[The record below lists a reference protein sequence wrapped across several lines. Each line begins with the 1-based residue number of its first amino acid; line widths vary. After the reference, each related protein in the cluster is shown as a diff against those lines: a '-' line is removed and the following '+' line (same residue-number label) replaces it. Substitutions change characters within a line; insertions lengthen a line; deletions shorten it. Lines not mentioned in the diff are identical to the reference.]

1 VAVVGTTVTNQVCG
15 CFGGGMVDCQIQLG
29 KGSLLDLFGR
39 VTNRDKT
46 MLQER
51 TMDFSFRFFCVRHD
65 ENGQKHRQMRR
76 L

>member
-46 MLQER
+46 ML
-51 TMDFSFRFFCVRHD
+51 
-65 ENGQKHRQMRR
+65 
-76 L
+76 